1 MGFSLIA
8 ATAILGITLFMAV
21 EIIVNDLLPTM
32 EEINTSYTTMK
43 DRMQEQLHTNINI
56 TTVVRSVNGTS
67 YNYNISVENTGSI
80 TLLTDNFIILVD
92 GTVCPFSCS
101 GEYLYPENIVYFF
114 VENQAGEGEKRLKII
129 TNNGIASFY
138 TSGE

>member
-21 EIIVNDLLPTM
+21 EIIVSDLIPTM

-43 DRMQEQLHTNINI
+43 DRIQEQLHTGINI
-56 TTVVRSVNGTS
+56 TAVVRSVNGTN
-67 YNYNISVENTGSI
+67 YNYNISVKNTGSI
-80 TLLTDNFIILVD
+80 TLLTDNFVILLN
-92 GTVCPFSCS
+92 GTECPFYCS
-101 GEYLYPENIVYFF
+101 GQYLYPENIVYF
-114 VENQAGEGEKRLKII
+114 VMENQAGEGQKRLKII

-138 TSGE
+138 TYGE